1 MRIGE
6 MRESRYLKKE
16 DVGQGKLVTITE
28 LEQQNVAMDDQ
39 PSEMKWIIHFREFD
53 KGMVLNWTNIQ
64 LLSKAVGSEE
74 TADWLGKQVVVFD
87 DPTVAYGGK
96 LVGGIRIREV
106 RKAKT
111 TAKPMAAPIATL
123 PPVPADY
130 PESDDFEDDISF

>member
-74 TADWLGKQVVVFD
+74 TADWLGKQVVVYE
-87 DPTVAYGGK
+87 DPNVGFGGK
-96 LVGGIRIREV
+96 MVGGIRIREV
-106 RKAKT
+106 RKIINPKPAPAPKT
-111 TAKPMAAPIATL
+111 QPKSVET
-123 PPVPADY
+123 DY
-130 PESDDFEDDISF
+130 PESDDVPY